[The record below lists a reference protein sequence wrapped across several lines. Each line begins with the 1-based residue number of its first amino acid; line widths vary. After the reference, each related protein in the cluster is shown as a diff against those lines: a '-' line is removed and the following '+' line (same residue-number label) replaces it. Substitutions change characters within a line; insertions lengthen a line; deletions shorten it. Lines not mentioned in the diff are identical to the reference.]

1 MIMIIKYWSTITTN
15 RLYKSNHLAEC
26 WQSVKIWIEFF
37 IKTDVHP
44 SSGPFVPFYIYSPA
58 WIYGSWPFTIF
69 FYHPPEHLKK
79 KHANICSNDNRNT
92 EKYFQD
98 SFKKRRECAIKL
110 LDCSWDWSWEREI
123 LNWIN
128 AYWLISTDGKRKL
141 WWLWDSP
148 KFIDCLWKQV
158 CHDGLLRVHRMDITL
173 EFQLE
178 NEFLK

>member
-1 MIMIIKYWSTITTN
+1 MLAKRENLNRVFHKNRCAPIIWAICSC
-15 RLYKSNHLAEC
+15 LYLQSSVNLWFLAMYNKLSSARTSE
-26 WQSVKIWIEFF
+26 K
-37 IKTDVHP
+37 KT
-44 SSGPFVPFYIYSPA
+44 
-58 WIYGSWPFTIF
+58 
-69 FYHPPEHLKK
+69 
-79 KHANICSNDNRNT
+79 ANICSNDNRNT
-92 EKYFQD
+92 EKYFQN
-98 SFKKRRECAIKL
+98 SLKKKRRECAIKL
-110 LDCSWDWSWEREI
+110 LDCSWGREI

-128 AYWLISTDGKRKL
+128 AYWLISIDDKRKL